1 MQIQQALA
9 LHKQLDSV
17 SESAALDVEL
27 MLCHLLKK
35 PSSYLFTWP
44 DRALDADNESKLHQ
58 LIQRRLNG
66 EPVAHI
72 LGSRGFWDFDL
83 EVSPHTLIPRPDT
96 EVLVEKALELC
107 TLDCARVAD
116 LGTGTGAIALAL
128 AWEHPHWQVIASD
141 FVADAAKLAERN
153 RKSLKLDNVQVVTG
167 SWFEPHA
174 GHYDLI
180 VSNPPYIDPAD
191 PHLTEGDVR
200 FEPLSA
206 LIADNHG
213 MADIELICDQSR
225 KYLSH
230 GGVLMFE
237 HGFDQGERC
246 RHLLERLGYAE
257 VDTACD
263 YGNNERV
270 TYGRW
275 LEKQVGE
282 S

>member
-9 LHKQLDSV
+9 LYKQLDSV

-44 DRALDADNESKLHQ
+44 DRVLDPDDESKLHQ
-58 LIQRRLNG
+58 LIRRRLDG

-83 EVSPHTLIPRPDT
+83 EVSHHTLIPRPDT

-107 TLDCARVAD
+107 VLDRARVAD
-116 LGTGTGAIALAL
+116 LGTGTGAVALAL
-128 AWEHPHWQVIASD
+128 AWERSGWQVIASD

-153 RKSLKLDNVQVVTG
+153 RKSLKLDNVQVITG

-237 HGFDQGERC
+237 HGFDQGEGC
-246 RHLLERLGYAE
+246 RQLLERLGYAE
-257 VDTACD
+257 VDTARD